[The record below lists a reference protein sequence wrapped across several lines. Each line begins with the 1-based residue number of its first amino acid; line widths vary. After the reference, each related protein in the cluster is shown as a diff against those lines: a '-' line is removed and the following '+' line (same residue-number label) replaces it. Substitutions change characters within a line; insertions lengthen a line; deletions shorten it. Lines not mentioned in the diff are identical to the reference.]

1 MPLPIDPSFATRGL
15 EWQIEAPAAQP
26 QQQQGGGFGGA
37 LGKAVSGLEQSQ
49 TDAAAASQSLADGT
63 AADPTNVVM
72 AVERARLEMQ
82 MASQVR
88 TKAVEAFQDIF
99 HTQV

>member
-1 MPLPIDPSFATRGL
+1 MPLPIDPSFITRGA
-15 EWQIEAPAAQP
+15 EWQVEAPAAQP
-26 QQQQGGGFGGA
+26 QQPQGGGFGGA
-37 LGKAVSGLEQSQ
+37 LGKAIGGLEQSQ
-49 TDAAAASQSLADGT
+49 ADAATASQSLADGT
-63 AADPTNVVM
+63 ATDPTNVVM

-88 TKAVEAFQDIF
+88 TKAVEAFQEIF